1 MSREE
6 IKEQLTSDTA
16 TLTESLYSFV
26 DMIFEKGY
34 IDKRDFERA
43 LEIDLSD
50 APETYIWSVEDVKRM
65 FYCSEEEASE
75 VIESIQEKDLLNQ
88 YVNEEINDVG
98 DFFLLKPR
106 D

>member
-50 APETYIWSVEDVKRM
+50 
-65 FYCSEEEASE
+65 
-75 VIESIQEKDLLNQ
+75 
-88 YVNEEINDVG
+88 
-98 DFFLLKPR
+98 
-106 D
+106 